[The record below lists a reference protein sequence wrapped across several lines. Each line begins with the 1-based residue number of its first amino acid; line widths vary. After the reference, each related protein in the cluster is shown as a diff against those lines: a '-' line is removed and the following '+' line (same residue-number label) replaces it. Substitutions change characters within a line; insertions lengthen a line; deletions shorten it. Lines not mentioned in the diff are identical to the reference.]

1 MAAMPAL
8 SRILLAPLAVFGAVL
23 AAMVA
28 LNTGAPSPPALS
40 AGGDIGRPSGNPVRD
55 AKAAVRAA
63 PDSAS
68 ARAALAGAYLV
79 RARETGD
86 ASLYAGAE
94 RAVDAALRRDPRD
107 VGALVGA
114 ATLAGLRHDFR
125 GQLRYGLDAARVAP
139 QLASPLTVVA
149 DAQLELGRYG
159 DAARSAQRLVNLKP
173 GLPAYARVSYYR
185 ELTGDP
191 AGAVRAMR
199 LAASAGGSAQSAAY
213 VRALLGDLELARG
226 HVDAARSAYSD
237 ALRDVP
243 SYPQALTGLA
253 RIDAAGGD
261 LDRAAAR
268 LRRSTR
274 RLPLTTSLTLL
285 GEVELAA
292 GRRRAAAVHL
302 GAAREMHA
310 ADVEGGGLPDAEAV
324 LFEANHGSP
333 AKAVELGRSVFRRA
347 PSIRSADALGWALT
361 RAGEPARGFA
371 WARRALRTGSRDPMF
386 RAHAAVAARR
396 AGRLAA
402 AARHERMALRGAPAL
417 SPTLRTLMLTK
428 RPIVGRNVS
437 TLPLSAVVRAQAR

>member
-1 MAAMPAL
+1 MTAMPAV
-8 SRILLAPLAVFGAVL
+8 SRIVLAPLAVFGAVL
-23 AAMVA
+23 ATMVA
-28 LNTGAPSPPALS
+28 LNTSATSPPALT

-55 AKAAVRAA
+55 AKLAVRAA
-63 PDSAS
+63 PDSAD
-68 ARAALAGAYLV
+68 ARAALASAYLV

-94 RAVDAALRRDPRD
+94 RAVKAALTRDPRN
-107 VGALVGA
+107 VSALIGA

-125 GQLRYGLDAARVAP
+125 GQLRYGLQATAVTP
-139 QLASPLTVVA
+139 QLASPLTVIA
-149 DAQLELGRYG
+149 DAQLELGRYE
-159 DAARSAQRLVNLKP
+159 DAARTAQRLVNLKP

-185 ELTGDP
+185 ELAGDP

-199 LAASAGGSAQSAAY
+199 LAASAGGSAQSASY

-226 HVDAARSAYSD
+226 HVDAARSAYLD

-253 RIDAAGGD
+253 RIDAAGGN
-261 LDRAAAR
+261 LDRAAAL

-292 GRRRAAAVHL
+292 GRGRAAAIHL
-302 GAAREMHA
+302 DAARDMHA
-310 ADVEGGGLPDAEAV
+310 ADIAGGGLPDAEAA

-361 RAGEPARGFA
+361 RSGRPEAGYA
-371 WARRALRTGSRDPMF
+371 WAQRALRTGSRDPMF
-386 RAHAAVAARR
+386 RAHAALAARRTGDAVAARR
-396 AGRLAA
+396 
-402 AARHERMALRGAPAL
+402 HERIARKGAPAL
-417 SPTLRTLMLTK
+417 SPALRPVL
-428 RPIVGRNVS
+428 
-437 TLPLSAVVRAQAR
+437 